1 MPRTLTARE
10 LRAMIEAGGEL
21 ALIDVREELPFSENH
36 LLHACS
42 LPLSRLELRLADL
55 VPRRA
60 SPIVLC
66 DGDDGLALRA
76 AEKITH
82 YRYQNVSVLAGGFVA
97 WEKAGFTLFSGTNV
111 PSKAFGEFIEHESGT
126 PSIDAS
132 ELHALMESRADMVVL
147 DSRPWDEYRRIAIP
161 GGIDVPGAELVLR
174 ARDMAPDPATLVVV
188 NCAGRTRS
196 IIGAQSLI
204 DAGLPNKVVALRN
217 GTMGWSLA
225 GFQPAHGADRK
236 APAPSQAAR
245 DWAKAAAGRVA
256 ARHGVAR
263 TDEATL
269 ARWREDAT
277 RTTYLF
283 DVRDPAEYEAG
294 HLPGAVSAP
303 GGQLVQATDQ
313 YAGTMGARIVL
324 ADPLEARALMTGA
337 WLKRMGW
344 RDVFVLAAEGRE
356 TGWPAPKLLGL
367 DEAPPRGIDV
377 AELERL
383 LTRDEASVI
392 DLGSSRSYR
401 EGHIAGAWFAIRS
414 RLEHAVPRVPARKNL
429 VLTSEDELLA
439 QLAVRE
445 AETLTPASVRFLEG
459 GTQAWA
465 ASGRAL
471 AEGAERM
478 ADEPMDLWLKAY
490 ERQSGVK
497 AAMEEYLAW
506 ELDLLNRIA
515 QDGTC
520 RFVAS

>member
-1 MPRTLTARE
+1 MPKTVTAQQV
-10 LRAMIEAGGEL
+10 RALIEGGGEL
-21 ALIDVREELPFSENH
+21 AIIDVREELPFSESH
-36 LLHACS
+36 LLHARS

-60 SPIVLC
+60 TPIVLV
-66 DGDDGLALRA
+66 DDGAGLAERA
-76 AEKITH
+76 AAKITH
-82 YRYQNVSVLAGGFVA
+82 YRYGDVSVLAGGIAA
-97 WEKAGFTLFSGTNV
+97 WDKAGLTLFSGTNV
-111 PSKAFGEFIEHESGT
+111 PSKAFGEWIEHESGT
-126 PSIDAS
+126 PSIDAN

-174 ARDMAPDPATLVVV
+174 ASDLAPDPQTLVVV

-217 GTMGWSLA
+217 GTMGWTLA
-225 GFQPAHGADRK
+225 GFAPAHGADRR
-236 APAPSQAAR
+236 APAPSPAAR
-245 DWAKAAAGRVA
+245 RWAKEAAGRVA
-256 ARHGVAR
+256 ARCGVLR
-263 TDEATL
+263 TDEAAV
-269 ARWREDAT
+269 ARWRADDT

-294 HLPGAVSAP
+294 HLPGAISAP

-356 TGWPAPKLLGL
+356 TGRPAPNVLGL
-367 DEAPPRGIDV
+367 DEAPAQGLAP
-377 AELERL
+377 AELEAL
-383 LTRDEASVI
+383 MKRDEASVV
-392 DLGSSRSYR
+392 DLGSSKSYR
-401 EGHIAGAWFAIRS
+401 EGHIAGAWFAIRA
-414 RLEHAVPRVPARKNL
+414 RLDHALPRVPTRKTL
-429 VLTSEDELLA
+429 VLTSEDGILA
-439 QLAVRE
+439 RLAVRE
-445 AETLTPASVRFLEG
+445 AEAFARGPVRFLEG
-459 GTQAWA
+459 GTEGWA

-471 AEGAERM
+471 AQGPEHM
-478 ADEPMDLWLKAY
+478 ADEPLDLWLKAY

-515 QDGTC
+515 RDGTC
-520 RFVAS
+520 QFTN